1 MNARTRIVR
10 IGNSRGVRIPKRML
24 EEGGIEGE
32 VTISL
37 EEGTIVIRSA
47 SRPREGWEEQ
57 LNLMVAEEG
66 IGEFPTETTRF
77 DREEWE
83 WE

>member
-10 IGNSRGVRIPKRML
+10 IGNSRGVRIPKRIL
-24 EEGGIEGE
+24 EESGIEGE

-37 EEGTIVIRSA
+37 EEGEIVIRSVSA
-47 SRPREGWEEQ
+47 PREGWERKLSQ
-57 LNLMVAEEG
+57 MVAEEG
-66 IGEFPTETTRF
+66 TGEAPTGATRF